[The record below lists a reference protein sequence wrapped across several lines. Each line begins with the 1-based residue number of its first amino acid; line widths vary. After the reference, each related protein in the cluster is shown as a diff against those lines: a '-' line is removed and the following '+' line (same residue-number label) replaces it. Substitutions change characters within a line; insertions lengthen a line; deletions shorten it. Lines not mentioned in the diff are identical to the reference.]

1 MQIEQSFRDMK
12 STQYGLGFEQNGS
25 TTLHR
30 LSILLL
36 LSNLA
41 SLVLILLGVGL
52 TMANQQHRFQANSY
66 WDKRVLSFQTLGLR
80 AMAKQ
85 VILTTT
91 QWLNT
96 LRHCKHLLDKAS
108 YNIECEG

>member
-1 MQIEQSFRDMK
+1 MK

-25 TTLHR
+25 TKLHR
-30 LSILLL
+30 LSLLLL

-52 TMANQQHRFQANSY
+52 TIANQQRRFQANSY
-66 WDKRVLSFQTLGLR
+66 RDKSVLPFHTLGLR

-85 VILTTT
+85 VILTTA
-91 QWLNT
+91 QWRNT
-96 LRHCKHLLDKAS
+96 LSHCKHLLNTAS
-108 YNIECEG
+108 YSIECEG